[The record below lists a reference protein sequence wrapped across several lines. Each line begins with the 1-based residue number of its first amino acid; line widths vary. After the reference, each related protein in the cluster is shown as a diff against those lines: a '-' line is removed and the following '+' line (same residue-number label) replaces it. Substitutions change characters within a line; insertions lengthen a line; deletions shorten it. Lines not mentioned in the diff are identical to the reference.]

1 MLEQLKKT
9 VAQQLSV
16 QVEFS
21 QEVIEFLAEK
31 GYDVK
36 YGARPIRR
44 AIQTHVE
51 DLLADAVLEERVKS
65 GMEICIEKKE
75 NGLVIETAK

>member
-9 VAQQLSV
+9 VAEQLSV
-16 QVEFS
+16 QVKFS

-44 AIQTHVE
+44 TIQTHVE

-65 GMEICIEKKE
+65 GMEICIVKKDS
-75 NGLVIETAK
+75 GLAIETA